1 MSMALLHRTHDV
13 CILLTLPTEKEDRHN
28 TGKQKTIFEVLHIL
42 TNNDEPSAI
51 PRLLEELQ
59 IYVLNAEEVR
69 EVIERRVEFW
79 RH

>member
-1 MSMALLHRTHDV
+1 MSMALLHRTHDA
-13 CILLTLPTEKEDRHN
+13 CILLTLPTEKDN
-28 TGKQKTIFEVLHIL
+28 TRKHRTIFEVLHVL